1 LTGRRALNVYLLAQ
15 TAFAEPDGLRK
26 PFYIKKE
33 HFIMYEANMDEKLQI
48 YCACLAKYG
57 VNDTDYSKFEDAV
70 KNWESFMGGDKK
82 TEADRLC
89 ESIGL

>member
-1 LTGRRALNVYLLAQ
+1 LQKRLFWGRGSGKA
-15 TAFAEPDGLRK
+15 
-26 PFYIKKE
+26 FYIKGV
-33 HFIMYEANMDEKLQI
+33 FIMYQSTVDEKLQI

-89 ESIGL
+89 EAIGL

>member
-1 LTGRRALNVYLLAQ
+1 MYIIGTSGFFSGRKA
-15 TAFAEPDGLRK
+15 
-26 PFYIKKE
+26 FYIKGA
-33 HFIMYEANMDEKLQI
+33 FIMYQATVEEKLQI
-48 YCACLAKYG
+48 YCGCLAKYG

-89 ESIGL
+89 EAIGL

>member
-1 LTGRRALNVYLLAQ
+1 MYIIDTNGFLG
-15 TAFAEPDGLRK
+15 PDGRK
-26 PFYIKKE
+26 AFYIKGA
-33 HFIMYEANMDEKLQI
+33 FIMYQATMEDKLRI

>member
-1 LTGRRALNVYLLAQ
+1 
-15 TAFAEPDGLRK
+15 
-26 PFYIKKE
+26 
-33 HFIMYEANMDEKLQI
+33 MYQATVDEKLQI
-48 YCACLAKYG
+48 YCGCLAKYG
-57 VNDTDYSKFEDAV
+57 VNDLDYSKFEDAV